1 MLIFEKMAVLHTV
14 MPSPDKN
21 KDEYASY
28 YILIEDRILLSE
40 GAFSTFPYSVSRYST
55 TPGEVFGRGLA
66 AQCMADILISS
77 LSICAAAISTLAP
90 SLNGFNVGLPL

>member
-1 MLIFEKMAVLHTV
+1 MDDLKKENEKMAVLHTV

-40 GAFSTFPYSVSRYST
+40 GVFSTFPYSVSGMDR
-55 TPGEVFGRGLA
+55 L
-66 AQCMADILISS
+66 SS
-77 LSICAAAISTLAP
+77 FRVYQS
-90 SLNGFNVGLPL
+90 VQ

>member
-1 MLIFEKMAVLHTV
+1 MAVLHTA

-40 GAFSTFPYSVSRYST
+40 GVFSTFPYSVSRYST

-66 AQCMADILISS
+66 TQCMADVINLNSYSDPTHPQRLSS
-77 LSICAAAISTLAP
+77 EP
-90 SLNGFNVGLPL
+90 YQ